1 MKSKVIR
8 TLAIAE
14 NTIRESLRNRIVYAL
29 LGTTALVMCLS
40 LVLGWV
46 TVEPDD
52 KLRII
57 ANLCLS
63 AIVLFGTI
71 ASIFLGTN
79 LIYQEVQQR
88 TIYTLLARPLS
99 RGEFIA
105 GKYLG
110 LIAVNGICLL
120 ATGTFFLIF
129 FALNGG
135 TITLTI
141 IEALY
146 MTFIEL
152 SVVTGIAL
160 LFSVIAHPIEGAVFA
175 FVVTMVG
182 HTTGDL
188 LALGEEIAA
197 REKGE
202 VGVMTNLTL
211 KLLDLLY
218 LVLPNLSNFNLRTE
232 AAASISVPMSF
243 LGQSTVYAL
252 FYMLIL
258 YCLASWSF
266 SRKML

>member
-1 MKSKVIR
+1 MKSKVMR
-8 TLAIAE
+8 VLAIAE

-46 TVEPDD
+46 TVEVED
-52 KLRII
+52 KLRIV

-110 LIAVNGICLL
+110 LVAVNGICLV
-120 ATGTFFLIF
+120 ATGSFFLVF
-129 FALNGG
+129 FLLNGG
-135 TITLTI
+135 EITLTI

-146 MTFIEL
+146 MTFVEL
-152 SVVTGIAL
+152 AVVTGIAL

-182 HTTGDL
+182 HSTSDL
-188 LALGEEIAA
+188 IALGEEIVA
-197 REKGE
+197 REKGQISF
-202 VGVMTNLTL
+202 VTNLTL

-218 LVLPNLSNFNLRTE
+218 IVLPNLSNFNLRTE
-232 AAASISVPMSF
+232 AAASIAVPVSL
-243 LGQSTVYAL
+243 LGQSTLYAL
-252 FYMLIL
+252 IYIVIL
-258 YCLASWSF
+258 YFLASWSF